1 MYYRFSFFSLLRQ
14 TFGRAQDILELY
26 DKEVEE
32 KQVTEYPLTN
42 IENILLNSTRL
53 ILDQSIER
61 VRNNLTIANPIIN
74 KSTNR

>member
-1 MYYRFSFFSLLRQ
+1 MYYRFSFFSWLRQ